1 MTGAAPG
8 SAGIFA
14 LATMP
19 ARSALER
26 RDWAAAAA
34 LAAPARTTV
43 PYADAVTYFARA
55 LGAARTNRLDD
66 ARASIAAL
74 REIGDR
80 LAQAKEAYWAEQVAI
95 QHDAANA
102 LLLLAEG
109 KRDDAVAAMRAAAV
123 REDATDKNVIT
134 PGPIAPAR
142 ELLGEMLLEL
152 KQPAAALKEFQT
164 TLKKEPNRFR
174 AVYGAALSAELSGD
188 GASSR
193 SYYAQ
198 LVKMCARADQPER
211 PELRAAKQKSAR

>member
-1 MTGAAPG
+1 MHGAGVA
-8 SAGIFA
+8 AQRD
-14 LATMP
+14 P
-19 ARSALER
+19 A
-26 RDWAAAAA
+26 
-34 LAAPARTTV
+34 V
-43 PYADAVTYFARA
+43 
-55 LGAARTNRLDD
+55 
-66 ARASIAAL
+66 
-74 REIGDR
+74 
-80 LAQAKEAYWAEQVAI
+80 

-102 LLLLAEG
+102 FLLLAEG

-174 AVYGAALSAELSGD
+174 AVYGAALSADLSGD
-188 GASSR
+188 SASSR
-193 SYYAQ
+193 AYYAQ

-211 PELRAAKQKSAR
+211 PDLLAAKQKLAR